1 MIAFWQLHCPK
12 GERWN
17 NMNVWHDIE
26 PSLIRPNEYTA
37 VIEIPAGSKKK
48 YELDKKVG
56 LLKLDRILY
65 TSTHYPA
72 NYGFIPRT
80 YADDQDPLDV
90 LVLCTES
97 LDPMVMVQ
105 CYPIGAV
112 RMEDCNE
119 CDDKIIA
126 IPLGDPTWNFYKDI
140 ANLPPHISNEISH
153 FFEVYK
159 GLEHK
164 STTAVEVLGPEGAM
178 QIISEAMVTY
188 ERHFCGKLR

>member
-1 MIAFWQLHCPK
+1 
-12 GERWN
+12 
-17 NMNVWHDIE
+17 MNVWHDVD
-26 PSLIRPNEYTA
+26 PSQIRPDEFIA

-48 YELDKKVG
+48 YELDKKAG
-56 LLKLDRILY
+56 LLRLDRILY

-97 LDPMVMVQ
+97 LDPMVMVP

-112 RMEDCNE
+112 RMVDCNE

-126 IPLGDPTWNFYKDI
+126 IPLGDPTWTFYKDI
-140 ANLPPHISNEISH
+140 ASLPPHISNEISH

-159 GLEHK
+159 GLEQK
-164 STTAVEVLGPEGAM
+164 STAAVEVIGPEGAM
-178 QIISEAMVTY
+178 QIISEAMLSY
-188 ERHFCGKLR
+188 EKHYCGKIR

>member
-1 MIAFWQLHCPK
+1 
-12 GERWN
+12 
-17 NMNVWHDIE
+17 MNIWHDIA
-26 PSLIRPNEYTA
+26 PSLIHPDEFIA

-48 YELDKKVG
+48 YELEKRTG

-97 LDPMVMVQ
+97 LDPMVMVS
-105 CYPIGAV
+105 CYPIGVV
-112 RMEDCNE
+112 RMVDCDE
-119 CDDKIIA
+119 YDDKIIA
-126 IPLGDPTWNFYKDI
+126 IPHKDPTWNFYKDI
-140 ANLPPHISNEISH
+140 NTLPPHISNEITH

-164 STTAVEVLGPEGAM
+164 TTWATEVLGPEDAKR
-178 QIISEAMVTY
+178 IISEAMMIY
-188 ERHFCGKLR
+188 EKHFCGKMK

>member
-1 MIAFWQLHCPK
+1 
-12 GERWN
+12 
-17 NMNVWHDIE
+17 MNIWHDAE
-26 PSLIRPNEYTA
+26 PSLIRPECFIA

-80 YADDQDPLDV
+80 YADDLDPLDV
-90 LVLCTES
+90 LVLCTEA
-97 LDPMVMVQ
+97 LDPMVMVE

-126 IPLGDPTWNFYKDI
+126 IPTGDPTWNFYKHI
-140 ANLPPHISNEISH
+140 GSLPPHISNEISH

-164 STTAVEVLGPEGAM
+164 NTAATEVLGPEEAKS
-178 QIISEAMVTY
+178 IIAEAILTY
-188 ERHFCGKLR
+188 EKHFCGKLR

>member
-1 MIAFWQLHCPK
+1 MK
-12 GERWN
+12 GGAE
-17 NMNVWHDIE
+17 MNIWHDID
-26 PSLIRPNEYTA
+26 PSLIQPDEFIA
-37 VIEIPAGSKKK
+37 DIEIPKGSKKK

-90 LVLCTES
+90 LVFCSEA
-97 LDPMVMVQ
+97 LDPLIMVK
-105 CYPIGAV
+105 CYPIGVV

-126 IPLGDPTWNFYKDI
+126 IPPGDPTWNYYKDI
-140 ANLPPHISNEISH
+140 SSLPPHVSNEISH

-164 STTAVEVLGPEGAM
+164 NTTAIEILGPEDARR
-178 QIISEAMVTY
+178 IISDAIQMY
-188 ERHFCGKLR
+188 ERHFCGKIK